1 MRIKISEMKQKK
13 PKEPPK
19 QRVSTRKN
27 KLAVMLNDE
36 EMKALNRF
44 VEKYK
49 VKNKSRFVRET
60 LMTAILKKFDED
72 HPTLF

>member
-1 MRIKISEMKQKK
+1 MKKK
-13 PKEPPK
+13 TTKEPIK
-19 QRVSTRKN
+19 QRTTSTRKN
-27 KLAVMLNDE
+27 RVAFMLNDE

-44 VEKYK
+44 ITTYK

-60 LMTAILKKFDED
+60 LMTTILKRFEED